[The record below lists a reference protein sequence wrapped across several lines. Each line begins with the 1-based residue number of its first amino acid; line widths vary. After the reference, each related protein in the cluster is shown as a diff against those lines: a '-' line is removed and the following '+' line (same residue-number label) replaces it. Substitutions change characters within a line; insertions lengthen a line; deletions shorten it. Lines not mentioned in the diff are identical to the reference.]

1 MKSFL
6 GNFYW
11 HLAIFSGH
19 TATVEETKKGFNA
32 RAKAKAILMNANL
45 SPSLELRKERKE
57 SLDTEIGE
65 AFDFSSFF
73 GRFRLFGFAQTCT

>member
-1 MKSFL
+1 M
-6 GNFYW
+6 
-11 HLAIFSGH
+11 
-19 TATVEETKKGFNA
+19 EETKKGFNA

-65 AFDFSSFF
+65 AFDFSSFLDVF
-73 GRFRLFGFAQTCT
+73 DSLASRKLVLKKSAHLSRYKYDLANRR